1 MHFNQLVKTQWN
13 ATVKAYRI
21 DGGKEYGRDKLV
33 QHLKKHGMLSEIT
46 TPYTPEQNSV
56 AERINRMIFSKV
68 RSAIEDSSL
77 PPEL

>member
-1 MHFNQLVKTQWN
+1 MQWH

-21 DGGKEYGRDKLV
+21 DGGKEYGGDKLV

-46 TPYTPEQNSV
+46 TPYTPKQNSII
-56 AERINRMIFSKV
+56 EHTNHTIFSKV
-68 RSAIEDSSL
+68 RNAIKDSSL